1 MYPFS
6 PKLRIAYV
14 LPLNA
19 YYTRT
24 KLGFLDSLE
33 NQNMSTE
40 KQCTRDDRYASPPL
54 SKSSMPEFGAYSV

>member
-40 KQCTRDDRYASPPL
+40 KQCTRDDKYASPPDLEL
-54 SKSSMPEFGAYSV
+54 SC